1 MIKQLMCAVL
11 CLFWGISALAEPL
24 RVGVDPNLKPFVY
37 QEASGELAGFDVDVA
52 KEICSRLNRDCVF
65 VNTDWDGLIP
75 SLNTQKVDVLIT
87 AMSITEDR
95 EKVVDFS
102 RPYYKSPSQLLV
114 KHAIEQPKTIGVL
127 RGSVDETFAKH
138 QFKSAKVLS
147 YTNQMEALM
156 DLQFGRLDAVF
167 GPRIELEHGLTDE
180 QAANFYFTG
189 PVYDD
194 LKFFGPGIGMAVREN
209 DPLLDEINEAIIFMR
224 ADGTWQKFADRYF
237 EVDIW
242 AY

>member
-1 MIKQLMCAVL
+1 MIKQLVCAVV

-52 KEICSRLNRDCVF
+52 KEICARVQRDCVF
-65 VNTDWDGLIP
+65 VSTDWDGLIP
-75 SLNTQKVDVLIT
+75 SLNSRKVDVLIT

-114 KHAIEQPKTIGVL
+114 SSVITQPKTIGVL
-127 RGSVDETFAKH
+127 RGSVDEVFAKH
-138 QFKSAKVLS
+138 QFRNAQVLS
-147 YTNQMEALM
+147 YTNQLEALM
-156 DLQFGRLDAVF
+156 DLQYGRLDAVL
-167 GPRIELEHGLTDE
+167 GPRIELQYGLTSD
-180 QAANFYFTG
+180 QAGKFHFTG

-194 LKFFGPGIGMAVREN
+194 PKYFGPGIGMAVREN
-209 DPLLDEINEAIIFMR
+209 DPLLAQVNTAITAMR
-224 ADGTWQKFADRYF
+224 ADGTWQKLADRYF

>member
-1 MIKQLMCAVL
+1 MRAVL
-11 CLFWGISALAEPL
+11 LMLLLTVTSAFAAEPL
-24 RVGVDPNLKPFVY
+24 KIGIDTNLRPFVY
-37 QEASGELAGFDVDVA
+37 QEADGEIVGFDVDVA
-52 KEICSRLNRDCVF
+52 NEICTQLGRDCVF
-65 VNTDWDGLIP
+65 VSTDWDGLIP
-75 SLNTQKVDVLIT
+75 SLNSRKVDVLIT
-87 AMSITEDR
+87 AMSITEER

-114 KHAIEQPKTIGVL
+114 KQAIEQPKTIGVL
-127 RGSVDETFAKH
+127 RGSVDEIFAKH
-138 QFKSAKVLS
+138 QFKNAKVLS

-156 DLQFGRLDAVF
+156 DLQFGRLDAVL

-180 QAANFYFTG
+180 QAANFHFTG
-189 PVYDD
+189 SVYDD
-194 LKFFGPGIGMAVREN
+194 PKFFGPGIGMAVREN
-209 DPLLDEINEAIIFMR
+209 DPLLDQINKAIISMR